1 MIVIKVLMLL
11 LLLFGFLI
19 LYDALVQ
26 ESQLDEEELKK
37 LEADRN
43 DI

>member
-19 LYDALVQ
+19 LYDALVE
-26 ESQLDEEELKK
+26 ESQLDDEELKK